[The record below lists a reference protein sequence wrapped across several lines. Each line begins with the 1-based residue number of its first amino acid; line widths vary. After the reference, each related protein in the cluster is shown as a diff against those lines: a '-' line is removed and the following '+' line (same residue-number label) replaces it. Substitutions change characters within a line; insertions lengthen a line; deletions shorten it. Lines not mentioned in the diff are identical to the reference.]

1 AHLRD
6 RAGPVGHLAGRAD
19 RGGGGR
25 RDRAGDRRPLAAGR
39 PLGMA
44 GPGSVGAARAGRGP
58 VRRRRRPLAG
68 GADRGLHPRRV
79 HQLPRR
85 GLAAERDLRMT
96 PFWTRLGPDFAGK
109 STLLGRLR
117 DEHGWQVV
125 SHDDR
130 FVGGYPLVATLR
142 SCWVDEA
149 LVWAGKRYSAE
160 LVLAVMHAV
169 ILHQRDQLARQAGP
183 EPVIIDSFY
192 YKVLAACSLLGV
204 SHGPTFDYW
213 RSFPQPEGVVYLD
226 VPPEVAWE
234 RTGQGAKASA
244 FEH

>member
-1 AHLRD
+1 
-6 RAGPVGHLAGRAD
+6 
-19 RGGGGR
+19 
-25 RDRAGDRRPLAAGR
+25 
-39 PLGMA
+39 
-44 GPGSVGAARAGRGP
+44 
-58 VRRRRRPLAG
+58 
-68 GADRGLHPRRV
+68 
-79 HQLPRR
+79 
-85 GLAAERDLRMT
+85 MT
-96 PFWTRLGPDFAGK
+96 PFWTLLGPDFAGK

-234 RTGQGAKASA
+234 RTGQGAEASA
-244 FEH
+244 FEHYGEAVSREGFVRLQTDLRARMLAEVKDLPLTVVDGTAPPDAVLAKILSAVGGTAR